1 MFARVSTLFAM
12 FFLGLALMVSAT
24 PAALK
29 PVARD
34 TIPASQCNTGDLQCC
49 NTVENA
55 DSPSA
60 AALLGLLGVVVQGLD
75 VLVGLTCTPITV
87 IGVGS
92 GANCV
97 QQPVCCENNNFNGLI
112 NIGCTPVNLGL

>member
-49 NTVENA
+49 NTVENVRA
-55 DSPSA
+55 
-60 AALLGLLGVVVQGLD
+60 
-75 VLVGLTCTPITV
+75 
-87 IGVGS
+87 
-92 GANCV
+92 
-97 QQPVCCENNNFNGLI
+97 
-112 NIGCTPVNLGL
+112 GCPMQLKYQLMVFRFLFI